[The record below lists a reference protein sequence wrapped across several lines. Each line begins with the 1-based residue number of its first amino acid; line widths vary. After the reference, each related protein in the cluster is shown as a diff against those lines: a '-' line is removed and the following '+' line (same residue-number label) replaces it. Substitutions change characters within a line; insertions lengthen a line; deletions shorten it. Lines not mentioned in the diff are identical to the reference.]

1 MFLRSPVSAVTDAV
15 KCEHERSVH
24 LFIDSLLN
32 ERDAARAY
40 RCGSSDAF
48 NRGMCLSCRKSRCN
62 TLGYDISKVR
72 KARDLQMY
80 TRTRA
85 SMPFRGEHLTLHIP
99 SADCSLVL
107 SSFSLSPSLSLPV
120 EDLLFQ

>member
-1 MFLRSPVSAVTDAV
+1 MSLRSPVSAITDAV

-62 TLGYDISKVR
+62 TVGYDISKVR
-72 KARDLQMY
+72 KARSVQMY

-85 SMPFRGEHLTLHIP
+85 SMPFRGPHLRFGTFP
-99 SADCSLVL
+99 VL
-107 SSFSLSPSLSLPV
+107 IA
-120 EDLLFQ
+120 QWC